1 MEDLFHSRKQAGQQ
15 SPGLDGLISRLDQVS
30 LTDQIFRF
38 STWRNQTLMKMVD
51 RSFRCNSDDLLT
63 NAKLDLYSLAM
74 EKIRS
79 DMKELHGILELT
91 QIQEK
96 DSEIIKRD
104 LMRICREYEINN
116 PLLLQEEDGM

>member
-1 MEDLFHSRKQAGQQ
+1 
-15 SPGLDGLISRLDQVS
+15 
-30 LTDQIFRF
+30 
-38 STWRNQTLMKMVD
+38 MKMVD